1 MATRIA
7 VVEYDRSDR
16 DWNLFQFDRD
26 GRFVCRTSHI
36 ERDDAVLFAGREGVT
51 VLLDSHD
58 AVKTFVQ
65 RRQERDARRAA
76 RRGAVA

>member
-16 DWNLFQFDRD
+16 NWNLLQFDRD
-26 GRFVCRTSHI
+26 GRFLCRTSHV

-58 AVKTFVQ
+58 AVMPFVQ
-65 RRQERDARRAA
+65 RRQERDAARRA
-76 RRGAVA
+76 RREAVA